1 MFIFFLLENLTMA
14 VNLIPTSFITE
25 DDKKLAVVDVYT
37 QTKEAVSNS
46 VFKQVD
52 TGLTTATTVTNEVK
66 GELVKSIT
74 AVKSITSQSPLQI
87 ALGVATG
94 SLTKDSILGQ
104 MGVLDKKSA
113 LEKLKSAINPNLV
126 NDIKGNLLTGLLKG
140 VGFKGDS
147 EALVKGVLGLP
158 GGKTPINVLLDAN
171 PKLKV
176 IYNAVDVIKT
186 ADNLDNAKG
195 VASLLTSLTGD
206 SELAKVLD
214 MESQFSAMGNVMTI
228 ANFWNVPSLV
238 DKAIDH
244 FDDDDDKRKFAI
256 ANAPAAINSGGLYM
270 INKITEIAGIGAV
283 ISNVPQAISRILSG
297 YRLPAGLKEMTSI
310 EAQLLVDTLSSLN
323 PNWFQYQ
330 RNGVWVSNLEPFQVA
345 SADAIKAFKLLGLY
359 TVEIAIAKTYP
370 KTNLIALSKK
380 RYPKAGL

>member
-1 MFIFFLLENLTMA
+1 MA

-25 DDKKLAVVDVYT
+25 DDKKLSVVDVYT
-37 QTKEAVSNS
+37 ETKEQISNS

-52 TGLTTATTVTNEVK
+52 VGLTTATTVTNEVK

-195 VASLLTSLTGD
+195 VASLLTSLTGN

-310 EAQLLVDTLSSLN
+310 EAQLFVDTLSSLN